1 MSPLSS
7 LVYEVEFVEIVL
19 SALPWHSR
27 GTVIK
32 EAHLL
37 PSGPQG
43 IHVALRELRPLRGHP
58 SPPPRPGFLSLLFSL
73 KELKFCFLRRLK
85 KFSCGRSD
93 GTL

>member
-1 MSPLSS
+1 MSPFS
-7 LVYEVEFVEIVL
+7 LLISEVEFVEIIL

-58 SPPPRPGFLSLLFSL
+58 SPHPAPDSLVC
-73 KELKFCFLRRLK
+73 CFL
-85 KFSCGRSD
+85 
-93 GTL
+93 